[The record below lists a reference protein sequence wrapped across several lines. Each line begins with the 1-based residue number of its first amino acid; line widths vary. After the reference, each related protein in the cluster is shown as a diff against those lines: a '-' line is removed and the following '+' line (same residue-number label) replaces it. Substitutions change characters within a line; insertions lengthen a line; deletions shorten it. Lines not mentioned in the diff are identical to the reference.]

1 MADDP
6 TEILANN
13 TINYIIYFLTLSM
26 HLASNDYW
34 YHHESASPETM
45 RDMFLD
51 SLLSRI
57 DPEDHAI
64 VEEFLADKSDR
75 MYLFSL
81 IAYQSLDNNTVS
93 HTRGDTKKPHQTHKQ
108 KSLVKLKREFLKM
121 LPIDGRYTL
130 EEVGAV
136 LDTLF
141 PAERLVDS
149 ERGIARVKSKIL
161 QLFQ

>member
-1 MADDP
+1 
-6 TEILANN
+6 
-13 TINYIIYFLTLSM
+13 M